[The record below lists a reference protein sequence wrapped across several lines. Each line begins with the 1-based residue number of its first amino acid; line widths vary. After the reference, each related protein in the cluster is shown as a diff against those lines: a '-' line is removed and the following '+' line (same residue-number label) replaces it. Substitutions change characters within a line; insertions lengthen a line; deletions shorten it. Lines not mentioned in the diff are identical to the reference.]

1 VRACSFDVVVVV
13 EVVWKCTSHAGP
25 HLARAPSRRI
35 VAPTCDIPPTTHA
48 SSYIVAPSWGSSS
61 TLRLELCTRLT
72 FAGHLYNPVLAHPS
86 LILLSESLSHLVAA
100 AADLLPLR
108 RLLTVI
114 PHLARAM
121 RAVSTHLSVASLHQ
135 QRRSFARC
143 RSRCAVHRAPR
154 ASRYPSWDA
163 VCTETS
169 HLRRCPIVRA
179 YSGAYHRSRR
189 TLSLSKRLA
198 SPDARRPYA
207 CTSSLC
213 PLACL
218 GLVF

>member
-1 VRACSFDVVVVV
+1 
-13 EVVWKCTSHAGP
+13 
-25 HLARAPSRRI
+25 
-35 VAPTCDIPPTTHA
+35 
-48 SSYIVAPSWGSSS
+48 
-61 TLRLELCTRLT
+61 
-72 FAGHLYNPVLAHPS
+72 LYNPVLAHPS
-86 LILLSESLSHLVAA
+86 PILLFKSLSHLVAA

-108 RLLTVI
+108 RLFTVN
-114 PHLARAM
+114 PHLAGAM

-154 ASRYPSWDA
+154 ASRYPSWNA

-189 TLSLSKRLA
+189 TLSLSKRLMRVA
-198 SPDARRPYA
+198 HTPVRRHCVRWPVLGSSID
-207 CTSSLC
+207 SSLTDSSHSLHC
-213 PLACL
+213 SPHGQSLSVCL
-218 GLVF
+218 ESSYRERQVDVVLPHLMSRHRSYRLLLIMSAWLFVVQQTSGSFSTLTRRSDD